1 MRKTSFRHALR
12 EVLAPFEKDGVVFQK
27 SFS

>member
-1 MRKTSFRHALR
+1 MRKTSFRYTQR